1 MNQQL
6 NQNQE
11 FRKNLVK
18 IFKKTDDNETL
29 NHPSKVTLTLPL
41 PPVKHANNLN
51 QETNITSELAST
63 NRTQIAFPKKNDTNQ
78 LCVMIKHGL
87 TP

>member
-1 MNQQL
+1 M
-6 NQNQE
+6 
-11 FRKNLVK
+11 
-18 IFKKTDDNETL
+18 
-29 NHPSKVTLTLPL
+29 TLTLPL